1 MNKTDTD
8 PVINIEQRRQQEA
21 SKQRCIRMLLK
32 EATSAQER
40 IRTGS
45 HVGFVVREDLKEKL
59 QENLGEEV
67 QMRETAGAKALR

>member
-8 PVINIEQRRQQEA
+8 PAINIEQGRQREA

-40 IRTGS
+40 IREGS
-45 HVGFVVREDLKEKL
+45 HLGFMVREDLKEKL
-59 QENLGEEV
+59 
-67 QMRETAGAKALR
+67 